1 MKSNYK
7 TVVNKEVKEQLKQV
21 EEIRAVLKELS
32 GITEELTTYKKQ
44 LEEIK
49 ELKAMLE
56 AEENA
61 TASEA

>member
-7 TVVNKEVKEQLKQV
+7 PVVNKEVKEQLKQV